1 MRLPSTL
8 QRPRGFTLIEVLVAL
23 AVFAI
28 AMAALIQA
36 GIQRASNLE
45 YLRDRTLATWVAE
58 DRITELRLEPGTVA
72 TGSRE
77 GEVEMAQ
84 RTWYWE
90 ADISETPEET
100 VNRVDVR
107 VRLDPDSEPLARLSG
122 FLAVSDVIAGTS
134 ERP

>member
-1 MRLPSTL
+1 MPTARLD
-8 QRPRGFTLIEVLVAL
+8 RGFTLIEVLVAL

-28 AMAALIQA
+28 AMGALIQA
-36 GIQRASNLE
+36 GVQRASNLE
-45 YLRDRTLATWVAE
+45 YLRDRTLATWVAK
-58 DRITELRLEPGTVA
+58 DRITELRLERDTVG
-72 TGSRE
+72 TGSRD

-107 VRLDPDSEPLARLSG
+107 VRLDPDAEPLARMSG
-122 FLAVSDVIAGTS
+122 FLAASDTVADAS